1 MMSNQ
6 EQTNADGSRQ
16 VTFADGTAVSR
27 TTSPDPRWLM
37 QAPVPQSTMV
47 TVPSGPTRTSTTTRG
62 VTLSDPDNLLSLQS
76 ETETTVVNGRTY
88 TSVYDAATRRE
99 THTSP
104 AGRVT
109 VVEIDGQGRVVWQEP
124 AGLFATSYVYNALG
138 QLVTV
143 TQGAGVDARV
153 TTMTYNPQGHVD
165 TITDPL
171 SRVASF
177 VYDAAG
183 RATQQTLPGG
193 RVVQLVY
200 DLSGNMTAITPP
212 DRTAHQFG
220 YTPVDRVQSYTPPD
234 LGLGPTT
241 TTYLYDLDHLPLQ
254 TTRPDGQSLV
264 TVYDVAGRP
273 STLTTP
279 TGLTS
284 YAYDPA
290 TGHLNSVTTPDVSL
304 TYGYQGSLPVS
315 TSFSGAVT
323 GTVSRTYTSDF
334 DLATLTVAGTAYSF
348 THDADALL
356 TGSGALQITRS
367 PTTALVTGTSLD
379 SVTTSVTHSGFGE
392 LSSTSASAGST
403 ALYATSYTRDAL
415 GRITQLDE
423 TVQGEASS
431 WGYAYDGAGRLWKVT
446 HDGTLVAQYGYD
458 GNGNRTSMTGEL
470 GLTVTGVVDAQDRLV
485 SYGDATYSYTA
496 NGELT
501 GRTTPAGTTAHV
513 YDVQGNLAQVTLPG
527 GDVIDYVVDG
537 ENRRVGKKVN
547 GALVQGWLYKD
558 RLNPVAELD
567 GAGAVVSR
575 FVYGTKD
582 NVPDYMEKGGVT
594 YRILSDHL
602 GSVRLVVDASTGT
615 VAQRLDYD
623 EFGVVLQ
630 DTAPGFQPFGFAGGI
645 YDHQTKLVRFG
656 ARDYDA
662 EVGRWTSKD
671 PIGFRGGDTNLYG
684 YVLGDPVNHVDI
696 SGRQE
701 ENPSVPCGGLC
712 DLPPPPAPPP
722 PSSPS
727 SNGCEPANP
736 NPKTYLY
743 TQCVVACAGTH
754 AERVAFCRSLPES
767 WKRIRAL
774 CWAAVHVSEDE
785 CVNFCRAAFR

>member
-1 MMSNQ
+1 
-6 EQTNADGSRQ
+6 
-16 VTFADGTAVSR
+16 
-27 TTSPDPRWLM
+27 
-37 QAPVPQSTMV
+37 
-47 TVPSGPTRTSTTTRG
+47 
-62 VTLSDPDNLLSLQS
+62 
-76 ETETTVVNGRTY
+76 
-88 TSVYDAATRRE
+88 
-99 THTSP
+99 
-104 AGRVT
+104 
-109 VVEIDGQGRVVWQEP
+109 
-124 AGLFATSYVYNALG
+124 
-138 QLVTV
+138 
-143 TQGAGVDARV
+143 
-153 TTMTYNPQGHVD
+153 
-165 TITDPL
+165 
-171 SRVASF
+171 
-177 VYDAAG
+177 
-183 RATQQTLPGG
+183 
-193 RVVQLVY
+193 
-200 DLSGNMTAITPP
+200 
-212 DRTAHQFG
+212 
-220 YTPVDRVQSYTPPD
+220 
-234 LGLGPTT
+234 
-241 TTYLYDLDHLPLQ
+241 
-254 TTRPDGQSLV
+254 
-264 TVYDVAGRP
+264 
-273 STLTTP
+273 
-279 TGLTS
+279 
-284 YAYDPA
+284 
-290 TGHLNSVTTPDVSL
+290 
-304 TYGYQGSLPVS
+304 VS

-501 GRTTPAGTTAHV
+501 GRTTTPAGTTAHV

-567 GAGAVVSR
+567 GTGAVVSR

-602 GSVRLVVDASTGT
+602 GSVRLVVDASTRT
-615 VAQRLDYD
+615 VARPSSSLPQTMIPQASPCAL
-623 EFGVVLQ
+623 
-630 DTAPGFQPFGFAGGI
+630 AGGS
-645 YDHQTKLVRFG
+645 T
-656 ARDYDA
+656 
-662 EVGRWTSKD
+662 
-671 PIGFRGGDTNLYG
+671 PITMR
-684 YVLGDPVNHVDI
+684 VHWV
-696 SGRQE
+696 
-701 ENPSVPCGGLC
+701 
-712 DLPPPPAPPP
+712 APPP
-722 PSSPS
+722 DP
-727 SNGCEPANP
+727 
-736 NPKTYLY
+736 
-743 TQCVVACAGTH
+743 
-754 AERVAFCRSLPES
+754 LP
-767 WKRIRAL
+767 
-774 CWAAVHVSEDE
+774 
-785 CVNFCRAAFR
+785 